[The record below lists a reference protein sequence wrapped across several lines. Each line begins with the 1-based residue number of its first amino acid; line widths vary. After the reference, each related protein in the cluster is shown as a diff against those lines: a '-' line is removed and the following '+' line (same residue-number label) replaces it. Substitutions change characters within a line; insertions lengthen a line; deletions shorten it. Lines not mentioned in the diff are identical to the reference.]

1 MVLQVYYLK
10 NKLLSMTFENDLSEF
25 AKNISIKKRGI
36 TTDRQQK

>member
-25 AKNISIKKRGI
+25 AKNISRGKSI
-36 TTDRQQK
+36 SCNVIGGS